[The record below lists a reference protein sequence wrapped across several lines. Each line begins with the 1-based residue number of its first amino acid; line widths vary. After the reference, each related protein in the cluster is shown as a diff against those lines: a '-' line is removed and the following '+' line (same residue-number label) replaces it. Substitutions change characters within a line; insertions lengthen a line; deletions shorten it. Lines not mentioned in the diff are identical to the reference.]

1 MFINLLIK
9 EPMFISLTNASPA
22 HKGKSVAV
30 RKDLI
35 VSVFRN
41 TVIREDDTVEEV
53 TLVFAPPHGTWEVEE
68 TYEQVMALLA

>member
-1 MFINLLIK
+1 
-9 EPMFISLTNASPA
+9 MFISLTNASPA

-68 TYEQVMALLA
+68 TYEEIVAKLNTEWI